1 MADEKPTTAPEQ
13 GDLLERLAQM
23 QASAKA
29 KKDGHQDDAGSV
41 APAATEPEKPAPAP
55 AVVEV
60 AERPK
65 KERPALAPVRHPNMD
80 FFICDVLDAVPKDDL
95 GSMAHP
101 MFSLA
106 TKPDHRVFRYEHR
119 GNSIE
124 IAPSGYGLA
133 TIFDKDIL
141 IYCISQLVAKA
152 NEGIPVNR
160 TLRLTAY
167 DLLVAT
173 NRSTGGRA
181 YDLLANAFQRL
192 RGTSVTTDITSGGV
206 RSRKGFGLIDAW
218 EIIEKNPDDDR
229 MVAVEVTLSKWLFA
243 AVKAGEVLTLDR
255 AYFRI
260 RKPLERRLYELARKH
275 CGRQSSW
282 RVSLEVLHTK
292 SGSSATVRKFREMM
306 RAAAKSNHLPGY
318 RIVLSDDGN
327 TVTFFNRQS
336 KGRAAQ
342 LKEIMKGLPGGC
354 R

>member
-1 MADEKPTTAPEQ
+1 MADEKPTTAQEQ
-13 GDLLERLAQM
+13 GDLLERLARI
-23 QASAKA
+23 QAREKA
-29 KKDGHQDDAGSV
+29 KKDGDQDAAGST
-41 APAATEPEKPAPAP
+41 APAATEKPASAP
-55 AVVEV
+55 AVV
-60 AERPK
+60 ERPK
-65 KERPALAPVRHPNMD
+65 KERSPLAPVRHPNMD
-80 FFICDVLDAVPKDDL
+80 FFVCDVLDAVPKDDL
-95 GSMAHP
+95 GSMEHP
-101 MFSLA
+101 MFSLSK
-106 TKPDHRVFRYEHR
+106 KPDHRIFRYEHR

-133 TIFDKDIL
+133 TIYDKDIL

-152 NEGIPVNR
+152 NEGIPVSR

-218 EIIEKNPDDDR
+218 EIIEKNPNDER

-243 AVKAGEVLTLDR
+243 AIKAGEVLTLDR

-275 CGRQSSW
+275 CGRQRKW
-282 RVSLEVLHTK
+282 QVSLEVLHTK
-292 SGSSATVRKFREMM
+292 SGSSASKKEFARMI
-306 RAAAKSNHLPGY
+306 RAIAKSNHLPGY
-318 RIVLSDDGN
+318 RILLSEDGN
-327 TVTFFNRQS
+327 TVTFYNRES
-336 KGRAAQ
+336 RGRMVQ
-342 LKEIMKGLPGGC
+342 LKDMMKGLPGGS
-354 R
+354 

>member
-1 MADEKPTTAPEQ
+1 MK
-13 GDLLERLAQM
+13 GR
-23 QASAKA
+23 
-29 KKDGHQDDAGSV
+29 H
-41 APAATEPEKPAPAP
+41 PAPP
-55 AVVEV
+55 VVEK
-60 AERPK
+60 PK
-65 KERPALAPVRHPNMD
+65 KERSLLAPVRHPNMD

-95 GSMAHP
+95 GSMEHP
-101 MFSLA
+101 MFTLA
-106 TKPDHRVFRYEHR
+106 TKPDHRIFRYEHR

-124 IAPSGYGLA
+124 IAPSAYGLA

-152 NEGIPVNR
+152 NAGIPIKR

-181 YDLLANAFQRL
+181 YDLLANGFQRL

-206 RSRKGFGLIDAW
+206 RVRKGFGLIDSW
-218 EIIEKNPDDDR
+218 EIVEKNPSDDR
-229 MVAVEVTLSKWLFA
+229 MVAIEVTLSKWLFA

-275 CGRQSSW
+275 CGKQSKW
-282 RVSLEVLHTK
+282 QVSLEVLYTK
-292 SGSSATVRKFREMM
+292 TGSSSPLKKFRLMI
-306 RAAAKSNHLPGY
+306 RGIAKTNHLPGY
-318 RIVLSDDGN
+318 RVVLSQDGN
-327 TVTFFNRQS
+327 TVMFYNRES

-342 LKEIMKGLPGGC
+342 LKDLIKELPGT
-354 R
+354 